1 MSSVLIVLAAI
12 AGAVA
17 GIRGVAL
24 VARGL
29 RAADDPRASLWLIRG
44 IRGIAVAVGTT
55 SLAAGLVLDQKW
67 LLVFGAVF
75 LLEELYE
82 TGVVALLLRADA
94 EHASSGAPQP
104 RTGRAPGHQ
113 AT

>member
-55 SLAAGLVLDQKW
+55 SLAAGLVLDQTW

-94 EHASSGAPQP
+94 KHPSSGAPQMP
-104 RTGRAPGHQ
+104 GRAPGR
-113 AT
+113 

>member
-1 MSSVLIVLAAI
+1 M
-12 AGAVA
+12 
-17 GIRGVAL
+17 
-24 VARGL
+24 ARGL
-29 RAADDPRASLWLIRG
+29 RAADDPGASLWLIRG

-55 SLAAGLVLDQKW
+55 SLGAGLVLDQTW
-67 LLVFGAVF
+67 LLAFGAVF

-82 TGVVALLLRADA
+82 TGVVALLLGADA